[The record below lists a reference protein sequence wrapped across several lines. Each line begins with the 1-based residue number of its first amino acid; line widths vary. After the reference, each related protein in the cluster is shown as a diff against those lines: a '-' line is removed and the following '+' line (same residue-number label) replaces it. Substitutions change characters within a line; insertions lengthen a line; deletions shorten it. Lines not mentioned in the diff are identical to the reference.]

1 MHDGQWR
8 ELRILRAYA
17 LVATALLGVFSLA
30 AFREARQKADPD
42 EITVQRINVVE
53 PNGQVR
59 LIISGKA
66 RAPDGVIDGKTFKR
80 QGGNSA
86 GMIFYNDEGDEDGGL
101 ALGGQAIDGKPAAG
115 AALLFDRYNQDQ
127 TVGIMYDEEN
137 GRWASGLHVWD
148 RPDTPLSEAIPRIDS
163 IERLGPAEQKRAM
176 QALRDSGLVGTRR
189 VFVGRS
195 DDSAAAVRLSDRKGR
210 PRLLLR
216 VTADGTPRI
225 EFLDER
231 GRVARVLTARP
242 ESPPR

>member
-1 MHDGQWR
+1 MHDGHPR

-17 LVATALLGVFSLA
+17 LVATALLGIFSLA
-30 AFREARQKADPD
+30 AFREARQKTPPD

-66 RAPDGVIDGKTFKR
+66 RAPDGVIDGVTFKR

-101 ALGGQAIDGKPAAG
+101 LLAGATVAGHPAAG

-127 TVGIMYDEEN
+127 TVGIMYDEGD
-137 GRWASGLHVWD
+137 GRWSSGLHVWD
-148 RPDTPLSEAIPRIDS
+148 RPDSPLSQAIPRIDS
-163 IERLGPAEQKRAM
+163 LERLSPAEQKKGI
-176 QALRDSGLVGTRR
+176 QALRDSGLIGTRR

-195 DDSAAAVRLSDRKGR
+195 DDSAAAVRLSDRRGR

-216 VTADGTPRI
+216 VAADGTPRI
-225 EFLDER
+225 EFLDEGGKVIR
-231 GRVARVLTARP
+231 ALTSRP
-242 ESPPR
+242 ESPRR